1 MIEIRVSSR
10 TKEPPVLFALEIPL
24 HDDAIFLS
32 TSKVTN
38 STTKEIEYPCI
49 IKRTKQTGT
58 IHPPTKIKAI
68 MLLELS
74 LYARNLKDVAGAFKG
89 TSDPF
94 AVVTKMASN
103 PNEKPVGKYL
113 EEH

>member
-1 MIEIRVSSR
+1 
-10 TKEPPVLFALEIPL
+10 
-24 HDDAIFLS
+24 
-32 TSKVTN
+32 
-38 STTKEIEYPCI
+38 
-49 IKRTKQTGT
+49 
-58 IHPPTKIKAI
+58 

-103 PNEKPVGKYL
+103 SNESAVGKFL
-113 EEH
+113 VTHLI